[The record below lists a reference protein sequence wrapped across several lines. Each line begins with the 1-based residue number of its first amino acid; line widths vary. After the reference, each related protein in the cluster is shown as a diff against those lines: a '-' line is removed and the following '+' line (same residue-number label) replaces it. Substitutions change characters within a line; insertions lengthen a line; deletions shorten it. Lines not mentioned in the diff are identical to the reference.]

1 MEEKTTVVI
10 DIQLDDQGVADR
22 LAEVNRE
29 MAGLKDTNQQLR
41 KDVKDGNKT
50 WEEVSATLAENE
62 AKLKTLKAEQSALS
76 GQVAQATAKNRE
88 YGSSLKEQ
96 SALLNDLR
104 NRYQSLSEE
113 QRNSKGGKEMLK
125 QIQDLD
131 AKMKSADGSIG
142 LFQRNVGDYANQ
154 IAKISGLFGSAGSA
168 ATSLA
173 GKVGTAAKGF
183 SALVAIPI
191 VAVFAAV
198 VAIIRKLSDTI
209 KGSEAQTMKWKET
222 MAVFEPI
229 LNAIKN
235 GFTALAS
242 ILIDTV
248 QVAIKGVTVAINGL
262 AKAADW
268 VGGIFGADWGLSRKT
283 EELKAQAAAQREL
296 TKAENEYVIN
306 KRAWGIETA
315 KIDRDVADLRAKAAD
330 KENYTN
336 QQRLDFLQQAIDKE
350 TERATK
356 EKELAE
362 ENLRLLRIRAAQTEN
377 DAEMN
382 DKLAQAEIAVVQ
394 ADTQLNRTKREMV
407 AQMSELHNKIRQE
420 GVAAWNAYKKS
431 IEDARKAGMET
442 LELAREMGEA
452 LKSFKPEDERE
463 LDFFEKLEKH
473 YAEIDEKAKEAA
485 KQHELLRRHILDT
498 QGVDIDAKLD
508 DSIMEK
514 LERQSNAWYNFT
526 QTYQRTAETVQE
538 TSQALSSS
546 FGSVASMYEQMANDE
561 SKSEEERAKAAQAAK
576 RWSALQIASNAGT
589 AVAKG
594 VASAMDTP
602 FPANIG
608 AIATTLAAI
617 LAAIAQAK
625 ALAAE
630 GHAQGGVVG
639 GYSGATMGPDNTV
652 INARKG
658 EMVLNANQQ
667 RQLFDIANGGSMGSS
682 LTASLVAALQAM
694 PSPVLEYSEFAR
706 FQGRLVKLNESQKLK

>member
-10 DIQLDDQGVADR
+10 DIQLDDQGVADK
-22 LAEVNRE
+22 LAQVNRE
-29 MAGLKDTNQQLR
+29 MASLKSTNNQLR

-113 QRNSKGGKEMLK
+113 QRNSTGGKEMLK

-154 IAKISGLFGSAGSA
+154 VAKISGLFGSAGGAASSLTGKLGLVTKGMGALA
-168 ATSLA
+168 ATPLI
-173 GKVGTAAKGF
+173 GVLTLIITLVQKAA
-183 SALVAIPI
+183 
-191 VAVFAAV
+191 AAM
-198 VAIIRKLSDTI
+198 
-209 KGSEAQTMKWKET
+209 KGSEEQTMRWRET
-222 MAVFEPI
+222 MAVFEPL
-229 LNAIKN
+229 LNAVKN
-235 GFTALAS
+235 GLSAFAA

-248 QVAIKGVTVAINGL
+248 QVAIKGVTAAVNGL

-268 VGGIFGADWGLSRKT
+268 VGRVFGADWGLSRKT

-330 KENYTN
+330 KENYTS
-336 QQRLDFLQQAIDKE
+336 QQRLAFLQQAIDKE

-362 ENLRLLRIRAAQTEN
+362 ENLRLLRIRAEQTEN

-394 ADTQLNRTKREMV
+394 ADTQLNKTKREMV

-420 GVAAWNAYKKS
+420 GVAAWNEYKEKLKETREEMGQL
-431 IEDARKAGMET
+431 IATLPTLEALEKARQDQAANIAKAVET
-442 LELAREMGEA
+442 LSKAEEQMAIAIREVENVPDLSDKFEPSA
-452 LKSFKPEDERE
+452 LDQF
-463 LDFFEKLEKH
+463 
-473 YAEIDEKAKEAA
+473 AA
-485 KQHELLRRHILDT
+485 
-498 QGVDIDAKLD
+498 A
-508 DSIMEK
+508 
-514 LERQSNAWYNFT
+514 
-526 QTYQRTAETVQE
+526 YQRTSETIQE

-576 RWSALQIASNAGT
+576 RWSALQIAANAGT

-625 ALAAE
+625 ALADE

-639 GYSGATMGPDNTV
+639 GYAGATMGPDNTV

-694 PSPVLEYSEFAR
+694 PAPVLEYSEFAR
-706 FQGRLVKLNESQKLK
+706 FQGRLVNLNESQKLK

>member
-10 DIQLDDQGVADR
+10 DIQLDDQGVADK
-22 LAEVNRE
+22 LAQVNRE
-29 MAGLKDTNQQLR
+29 MASLKSTNNQLR

-113 QRNSKGGKEMLK
+113 QRNSTGGKEMLK

-154 IAKISGLFGSAGSA
+154 VAKISGLFGSAGGAASSLTGKLGLVTKGMGALA
-168 ATSLA
+168 ATPLI
-173 GKVGTAAKGF
+173 GVLTLIITLVQKAA
-183 SALVAIPI
+183 
-191 VAVFAAV
+191 AAM
-198 VAIIRKLSDTI
+198 
-209 KGSEAQTMKWKET
+209 KGSEEQTMRWRET
-222 MAVFEPI
+222 MAVFEPL
-229 LNAIKN
+229 LNAVKN
-235 GFTALAS
+235 GLSAFAA

-248 QVAIKGVTVAINGL
+248 QVAIKGVTAAVNGL

-268 VGGIFGADWGLSRKT
+268 VGRVFGADWGLSRKT

-330 KENYTN
+330 KENYTS
-336 QQRLDFLQQAIDKE
+336 QQRLAFLQQAIDKE

-362 ENLRLLRIRAAQTEN
+362 ENLRLLRIRAEQTEN

-394 ADTQLNRTKREMV
+394 ADTQLNKTKREMV

-420 GVAAWNAYKKS
+420 GVAAWNEYKEKLKETREEMGQL
-431 IEDARKAGMET
+431 IATLPTLEALEKARQDQAANIAKAVET
-442 LELAREMGEA
+442 LSKAEEQMAIAIREVENVPDLSDKFEPSA
-452 LKSFKPEDERE
+452 LDQF
-463 LDFFEKLEKH
+463 
-473 YAEIDEKAKEAA
+473 AA
-485 KQHELLRRHILDT
+485 
-498 QGVDIDAKLD
+498 A
-508 DSIMEK
+508 
-514 LERQSNAWYNFT
+514 
-526 QTYQRTAETVQE
+526 YQRTSETIQE

-576 RWSALQIASNAGT
+576 RWSALQIAANAGT

-639 GYSGATMGPDNTV
+639 GYAGATMGPDNTV

-694 PSPVLEYSEFAR
+694 PAPVLEYSEFAR
-706 FQGRLVKLNESQKLK
+706 FQGRLVNLNESQKLK

>member
-10 DIQLDDQGVADR
+10 DIQLDDQGVANR
-22 LAEVNRE
+22 LAQVNRE
-29 MAGLKDTNQQLR
+29 MADLKSTNQQLR

-50 WEEVSATLAENE
+50 WEEVSATLAANE

-76 GQVAQATAKNRE
+76 GQVAQSTAKNRE

-173 GKVGTAAKGF
+173 GKAGMAAQGF
-183 SALVAIPI
+183 SALIAMPI
-191 VAVFAAV
+191 VAVFEAV
-198 VAIIRKLSDTI
+198 VVIIKKLSDTI

-229 LNAIKN
+229 INAIKN
-235 GFTALAS
+235 GFTALAA
-242 ILIDTV
+242 ILSDTV

-268 VGGIFGADWGLSRKT
+268 VGSVFGADWGLSRKT

-296 TKAENEYVIN
+296 TKAENEYIIN
-306 KRAWGIETA
+306 KRTWGIETA
-315 KIDRDVADLRAKAAD
+315 KIDRDVAELRAKAAD
-330 KENYTN
+330 KENYTS

-362 ENLRLLRIRAAQTEN
+362 ENLRLLRIRAAQTDN

-407 AQMSELHNKIRQE
+407 AKMSELHNTIRQE
-420 GVAAWNAYKKS
+420 GVAAWNAYKEKLKETREEMGKL
-431 IEDARKAGMET
+431 IATLPTLEALEKARQDQAANIAKAIET
-442 LELAREMGEA
+442 LSKAEEQMTIAIREVENVPDLSDKFEPSA
-452 LKSFKPEDERE
+452 LEQF
-463 LDFFEKLEKH
+463 
-473 YAEIDEKAKEAA
+473 AA
-485 KQHELLRRHILDT
+485 
-498 QGVDIDAKLD
+498 A
-508 DSIMEK
+508 
-514 LERQSNAWYNFT
+514 
-526 QTYQRTAETVQE
+526 YQRTSETIQE

-576 RWSALQIASNAGT
+576 RWSALQIAANSGT

-608 AIATTLAAI
+608 AISTTLAAI

-630 GHAQGGVVG
+630 GHAHGGVVG

-694 PSPVLEYSEFAR
+694 PAPVLEYSEFAR
-706 FQGRLVKLNESQKLK
+706 FQGRLVNLNESQKLK

>member
-10 DIQLDDQGVADR
+10 DIQLDEQGVAEK
-22 LAEVNRE
+22 LAQVNRE
-29 MAGLKDTNQQLR
+29 MATLKSTNNQLR
-41 KDVKDGNKT
+41 KDVRDGNKT
-50 WEEVSATLAENE
+50 WEEVSTTLAENE

-76 GQVAQATAKNRE
+76 GQVAQSTAKNRE
-88 YGSSLKEQ
+88 FGSSLKEQ

-104 NRYQSLSEE
+104 NRYQSLSEA
-113 QRNSKGGKEMLK
+113 QRNSAGGKEMLK

-154 IAKISGLFGSAGSA
+154 VAKISGLFGSAGGAASSLTGKLGLVTKGMGALA
-168 ATSLA
+168 ATPLI
-173 GKVGTAAKGF
+173 GVLTLLITIIQKAA
-183 SALVAIPI
+183 
-191 VAVFAAV
+191 AAM
-198 VAIIRKLSDTI
+198 
-209 KGSEAQTMKWKET
+209 KGSEEQTMRWRET
-222 MAVFEPI
+222 MAVFEPL
-229 LNAIKN
+229 LNAVKN
-235 GFTALAS
+235 GLSAFAA

-248 QVAIKGVTVAINGL
+248 QVAIKGVTAAVNGL

-268 VGGIFGADWGLSRKT
+268 VGRVFGADWGLSRKT

-330 KENYTN
+330 KENYTS

-362 ENLRLLRIRAAQTEN
+362 ENLRLLRIRAEQTEN

-420 GVAAWNAYKKS
+420 GVAAWNAYKEKLKEAREEMGQLIATLPTLEA
-431 IEDARKAGMET
+431 IEKARQDQAANIAKAVET
-442 LELAREMGEA
+442 LSKAEEQITIAIREVEQMPDISDKFEPSA
-452 LKSFKPEDERE
+452 LENF
-463 LDFFEKLEKH
+463 
-473 YAEIDEKAKEAA
+473 AA
-485 KQHELLRRHILDT
+485 
-498 QGVDIDAKLD
+498 A
-508 DSIMEK
+508 
-514 LERQSNAWYNFT
+514 
-526 QTYQRTAETVQE
+526 YQRTSETIQE

-576 RWSALQIASNAGT
+576 RWSALQIAANAGT

-630 GHAQGGVVG
+630 GHAHGGVVG
-639 GYSGATMGPDNTV
+639 GYAGATMGPDNTI

-694 PSPVLEYSEFAR
+694 PAPVLEYSEFAR
-706 FQGRLVKLNESQKLK
+706 FQGRLVNLNESQKLK

>member
-22 LAEVNRE
+22 LAQVNRE
-29 MAGLKDTNQQLR
+29 MSGLKATNQQLR
-41 KDVKDGNKT
+41 KDVRDGNKT

-88 YGSSLKEQ
+88 YGTSLKEQ

-113 QRNSKGGKEMLK
+113 QRNSKGGKKMLK

-154 IAKISGLFGSAGSA
+154 VAKISGLFGSAGGAASSLMGKLGLVTKGLGAMA
-168 ATSLA
+168 ATPVIA
-173 GKVGTAAKGF
+173 VIT
-183 SALVAIPI
+183 ALVAII
-191 VAVFAAV
+191 QKAA
-198 VAIIRKLSDTI
+198 AAM
-209 KGSEAQTMKWKET
+209 KGSEEQTMRWKET
-222 MAVFEPI
+222 MAVFEPL
-229 LNAIKN
+229 LNAVKN
-235 GFTALAS
+235 GLSAFSA

-268 VGGIFGADWGLSRKT
+268 VGGIFGKDWGLSRKT
-283 EELKAQAAAQREL
+283 EELKAQADAQREL
-296 TKAENEYVIN
+296 TKAENEYIMQ
-306 KRAWGIETA
+306 KRAWGIESA

-330 KENYTN
+330 KENYTS
-336 QQRLDFLQQAIDKE
+336 QQRLAFLQQALDKE

-356 EKELAE
+356 EKEMAE
-362 ENLRLLRIRAAQTEN
+362 ENLRLLRIRAEQTDN

-382 DKLAQAEIAVVQ
+382 DKLAAAEIAVIQ
-394 ADTQLNRTKREMV
+394 ADTRLAESQRTMTREMNRLH
-407 AQMSELHNKIRQE
+407 SEIKQDGI
-420 GVAAWNAYKKS
+420 AAWNAYKEKLK
-431 IEDARKAGMET
+431 EAREEMGQLIATLPALET
-442 LELAREMGEA
+442 LEKARQDQAANIAKAIEPLAKAEEEISIAIREVEQMPDISDKFEPSA
-452 LKSFKPEDERE
+452 LDQF
-463 LDFFEKLEKH
+463 
-473 YAEIDEKAKEAA
+473 AA
-485 KQHELLRRHILDT
+485 
-498 QGVDIDAKLD
+498 A
-508 DSIMEK
+508 
-514 LERQSNAWYNFT
+514 
-526 QTYQRTAETVQE
+526 YQRNAETIQE

-546 FGSVASMYEQMANDE
+546 FGSVASMYEAMANDE

-576 RWSALQIASNAGT
+576 RWSALQIAANAGT

-639 GYSGATMGPDNTV
+639 GYTGATMGPDNTV

-667 RQLFDIANGGSMGSS
+667 RQLFEIANGGSMGSN

-694 PSPVLEYSEFAR
+694 PAPVLEYSEFAR
-706 FQGRLVKLNESQKLK
+706 FQGRLVNLNESQKLK

>member
-29 MAGLKDTNQQLR
+29 MAGLKATNQQLR

-50 WEEVSATLAENE
+50 WEEVSAILAENE

-113 QRNSKGGKEMLK
+113 QRNSTGGKEMLK

-168 ATSLA
+168 ATSLS

-183 SALVAIPI
+183 SALIAIPI
-191 VAVFAAV
+191 VAVFAAF
-198 VAIIRKLSDTI
+198 VAIIKKLSDTI

-229 LNAIKN
+229 LNSIKN
-235 GFTALAS
+235 GFTALAA

-306 KRAWGIETA
+306 KRAWGVEAA
-315 KIDRDVADLRAKAAD
+315 KIDRDVAELRAKAAD

-336 QQRLDFLQQAIDKE
+336 QQRLEFLQQAIDKE

-362 ENLRLLRIRAAQTEN
+362 ENLRLLRIRAAQTDN

-420 GVAAWNAYKKS
+420 GVAAWNAYQEKLKETREEMGKL
-431 IEDARKAGMET
+431 IAQLPTLEALEKARQDRAANIAKAIET
-442 LELAREMGEA
+442 LSKAEEQMTIAIREVENVPDLSDKFEPSA
-452 LKSFKPEDERE
+452 LDQF
-463 LDFFEKLEKH
+463 
-473 YAEIDEKAKEAA
+473 AA
-485 KQHELLRRHILDT
+485 
-498 QGVDIDAKLD
+498 A
-508 DSIMEK
+508 
-514 LERQSNAWYNFT
+514 
-526 QTYQRTAETVQE
+526 YQRTAETIQE

-576 RWSALQIASNAGT
+576 RWSALQIAANAGT

-639 GYSGATMGPDNTV
+639 GYTGATMGPDNTV

-682 LTASLVAALQAM
+682 LTASLVAAFQAM
-694 PSPVLEYSEFAR
+694 PAPILEYSEFAR
-706 FQGRLVKLNESQKLK
+706 FQGRLVNLNESQKLK

>member
-22 LAEVNRE
+22 LAQVNRE
-29 MAGLKDTNQQLR
+29 MAGLKATNQQLR

-113 QRNSKGGKEMLK
+113 QRNSTGGKEMLK

-154 IAKISGLFGSAGSA
+154 IAKISGLFGSAGGAASSLTGKLGMVTKGLGAMA
-168 ATSLA
+168 ATPVIA
-173 GKVGTAAKGF
+173 VIT
-183 SALVAIPI
+183 ALVAII
-191 VAVFAAV
+191 QKAA
-198 VAIIRKLSDTI
+198 AAM
-209 KGSEAQTMKWKET
+209 KGSEEQTMRWKET
-222 MAVFEPI
+222 MAVFEPL
-229 LNAIKN
+229 LNAVKN
-235 GFTALAS
+235 GLSAFAA

-248 QVAIKGVTVAINGL
+248 QVAIKGVTVAVNGL

-268 VGGIFGADWGLSRKT
+268 VGRVFGADWGLTEKT
-283 EELKAQAAAQREL
+283 EQLKAQAAAQREL
-296 TKAENEYVIN
+296 TNAETEYVIN
-306 KRAWGIETA
+306 KRAWGVEAA
-315 KIDRDVADLRAKAAD
+315 KIDRDVADLRAKAVD
-330 KENYTN
+330 KENYTS
-336 QQRLDFLQQAIDKE
+336 QQRLAFLQQALDKE
-350 TERATK
+350 KEKATK
-356 EKELAE
+356 EKEMAE
-362 ENLRLLRIRAAQTEN
+362 ENLRLLRIRAEQTEN

-382 DKLAQAEIAVVQ
+382 EKLAAAEIAVVQ
-394 ADTQLNRTKREMV
+394 ADTRLAESQRAMTREMNRLH
-407 AQMSELHNKIRQE
+407 SEIKQE
-420 GVAAWNAYKKS
+420 GVAAWNAYKEKLK
-431 IEDARKAGMET
+431 EAREEMGQLIATLPTLEALEKTRQAQAANIAKAIET
-442 LELAREMGEA
+442 LSKAEEQMTIAIREVEQMPDISDKFEPSA
-452 LKSFKPEDERE
+452 LDQF
-463 LDFFEKLEKH
+463 
-473 YAEIDEKAKEAA
+473 AA
-485 KQHELLRRHILDT
+485 
-498 QGVDIDAKLD
+498 A
-508 DSIMEK
+508 
-514 LERQSNAWYNFT
+514 
-526 QTYQRTAETVQE
+526 YQRNSETIQE

-546 FGSVASMYEQMANDE
+546 FGSVASMYEAMANDE
-561 SKSEEERAKAAQAAK
+561 SKNEEERAKAAQAAK
-576 RWSALQIASNAGT
+576 RWSALQIAANAGT

-608 AIATTLAAI
+608 AVATTLAAI

-639 GYSGATMGPDNTV
+639 GYSGATMGSDNTV
-652 INARKG
+652 INARRG

-667 RQLFDIANGGSMGSS
+667 RQLFEIANGGSMGSS

-694 PSPVLEYSEFAR
+694 PAPVLEYSEFAR
-706 FQGRLVKLNESQKLK
+706 FQGRLVNLNESQKLK

>member
-22 LAEVNRE
+22 LAQVNRE
-29 MAGLKDTNQQLR
+29 MADLKSTNQQLR

-76 GQVAQATAKNRE
+76 GQVAQSTAKNRE

-104 NRYQSLSEE
+104 NRYQSLSET
-113 QRNSKGGKEMLK
+113 QRNSTGGKEMLK

-183 SALVAIPI
+183 SALIAIPI
-191 VAVFAAV
+191 VAVFAAF
-198 VAIIRKLSDTI
+198 VAIIKKLSDTI

-229 LNAIKN
+229 LNSIKN
-235 GFTALAS
+235 GFTALAA

-268 VGGIFGADWGLSRKT
+268 VGRVFGADWGLSRKT

-315 KIDRDVADLRAKAAD
+315 KIDRDVAELRAKAAD
-330 KENYTN
+330 KENYTS

-362 ENLRLLRIRAAQTEN
+362 ENLRLLRIRAEQTDN

-420 GVAAWNAYKKS
+420 GVAAWNAYKEKLKETREEMGKL
-431 IEDARKAGMET
+431 IATLPTLEALEKARQDQAANIAKAIET
-442 LELAREMGEA
+442 LSKAEEQMTIAIREVENVPDLSDKFEPSA
-452 LKSFKPEDERE
+452 LDQF
-463 LDFFEKLEKH
+463 
-473 YAEIDEKAKEAA
+473 AA
-485 KQHELLRRHILDT
+485 
-498 QGVDIDAKLD
+498 A
-508 DSIMEK
+508 
-514 LERQSNAWYNFT
+514 
-526 QTYQRTAETVQE
+526 YQRTSETIQE

-561 SKSEEERAKAAQAAK
+561 SKSEEERAQAAQAAK
-576 RWSALQIASNAGT
+576 RWSALQIAANAGT

-694 PSPVLEYSEFAR
+694 PAPVLEYSEFSR

>member
-10 DIQLDDQGVADR
+10 DIQLDEQGVAEK
-22 LAEVNRE
+22 LAQVNRE
-29 MAGLKDTNQQLR
+29 MATLKSTNQQLR
-41 KDVKDGNKT
+41 KDVRDGNKT
-50 WEEVSATLAENE
+50 WEEVSTTLAENE

-76 GQVAQATAKNRE
+76 GQVAQSTAKNRE
-88 YGSSLKEQ
+88 FGSSLKEQ

-104 NRYQSLSEE
+104 NRYQSLSEA
-113 QRNSKGGKEMLK
+113 QRNSAGGKEMLR

-154 IAKISGLFGSAGSA
+154 VAKISGLFGSAGGAASSLTGKLGLVTKGMGALA
-168 ATSLA
+168 ATPLI
-173 GKVGTAAKGF
+173 GVLTLLITIIQKAA
-183 SALVAIPI
+183 
-191 VAVFAAV
+191 AAM
-198 VAIIRKLSDTI
+198 
-209 KGSEAQTMKWKET
+209 KGSEEQTMRWRET
-222 MAVFEPI
+222 MAVFEPL
-229 LNAIKN
+229 LNAVKN
-235 GFTALAS
+235 GLSAFAA

-248 QVAIKGVTVAINGL
+248 QVAIKGVTAAVNGL

-268 VGGIFGADWGLSRKT
+268 VGRVFGADWGLSRKT

-330 KENYTN
+330 KENYTS

-350 TERATK
+350 TEKATK

-362 ENLRLLRIRAAQTEN
+362 ENLRLLRIRAEQTEN

-420 GVAAWNAYKKS
+420 GVAAWNAYKEKLK
-431 IEDARKAGMET
+431 EAREEMGRLIATLPTLEALEKARQDQAANIAKAIET
-442 LELAREMGEA
+442 LSKAEEQMTVAIREVEQMPDISDKFEPSA
-452 LKSFKPEDERE
+452 LDQF
-463 LDFFEKLEKH
+463 
-473 YAEIDEKAKEAA
+473 AA
-485 KQHELLRRHILDT
+485 
-498 QGVDIDAKLD
+498 A
-508 DSIMEK
+508 
-514 LERQSNAWYNFT
+514 
-526 QTYQRTAETVQE
+526 YQRNAETIQE

-546 FGSVASMYEQMANDE
+546 FGSVASMYEAMANDE

-576 RWSALQIASNAGT
+576 RWSALQIAANAGT

-639 GYSGATMGPDNTV
+639 GYKGATMGPDNTV

-694 PSPVLEYSEFAR
+694 PAPVLEYSEFAR
-706 FQGRLVKLNESQKLK
+706 FQGRLVNLNESQKLK

>member
-22 LAEVNRE
+22 LAQVNRE
-29 MAGLKDTNQQLR
+29 MSGLKATNQQLR
-41 KDVKDGNKT
+41 KDVRDGNKT

-88 YGSSLKEQ
+88 YGTSLKEQ

-104 NRYQSLSEE
+104 NRYQSLSEA
-113 QRNSKGGKEMLK
+113 QRNSAGGKEMLK

-154 IAKISGLFGSAGSA
+154 IAKISGLFGSAGGAASSLTGKLGMVTKGLGAMA
-168 ATSLA
+168 ATPVIA
-173 GKVGTAAKGF
+173 VIT
-183 SALVAIPI
+183 ALVAII
-191 VAVFAAV
+191 QKAA
-198 VAIIRKLSDTI
+198 AAM
-209 KGSEAQTMKWKET
+209 KGSEEQTMRWRET
-222 MAVFEPI
+222 MAVFEPL
-229 LNAIKN
+229 LNAVKN
-235 GFTALAS
+235 GLSAFSA

-248 QVAIKGVTVAINGL
+248 QVAIKGVTAAVNGL

-268 VGGIFGADWGLSRKT
+268 VGRVFGADWGLSRKT

-296 TKAENEYVIN
+296 TKAENEYIMQ
-306 KRAWGIETA
+306 KRAWGIESA
-315 KIDRDVADLRAKAAD
+315 KIDRDVADLRAKAVD

-336 QQRLDFLQQAIDKE
+336 QQRLAFLQQALDKE

-356 EKELAE
+356 EKEMAE

-382 DKLAQAEIAVVQ
+382 DKLAAAEIAVIQ
-394 ADTQLNRTKREMV
+394 ADTRLAESQRAMTREMNRLH
-407 AQMSELHNKIRQE
+407 SEIRSE
-420 GVAAWNAYKKS
+420 GVAARNAYKKS
-431 IEDARKAGMET
+431 IEESRKAGMET

-452 LKSFKPEDERE
+452 LKLLKPEDERE
-463 LDFFEKLEKH
+463 LDFFEQLEKH

-508 DSIMEK
+508 DSIMDK
-514 LERQSNAWYNFT
+514 LGRQSNAWYNFT
-526 QTYQRTAETVQE
+526 QTYKENAETIQE

-546 FGSVASMYEQMANDE
+546 FGSVASMYEAMANDE

-576 RWSALQIASNAGT
+576 RWSALQIAANAGT

-639 GYSGATMGPDNTV
+639 GYTGATMGPDNTV

-694 PSPVLEYSEFAR
+694 PAPVLEYSEFAR
-706 FQGRLVKLNESQKLK
+706 FQGRLVNLNESQKLK

>member
-10 DIQLDDQGVADR
+10 DIQLDEQGVAEK
-22 LAEVNRE
+22 LAQVNRE
-29 MAGLKDTNQQLR
+29 MATLKSTNQQLR
-41 KDVKDGNKT
+41 KDVRDGNKT
-50 WEEVSATLAENE
+50 WEEVSTTLAENE

-76 GQVAQATAKNRE
+76 GQVAQSTAKNRE
-88 YGSSLKEQ
+88 FGSSLKEQ

-104 NRYQSLSEE
+104 NRYQSLSEA
-113 QRNSKGGKEMLK
+113 QRNSAGGKEMLR

-154 IAKISGLFGSAGSA
+154 VAKISGLFGSAGGAASSLTGKLGLVTKGMGALA
-168 ATSLA
+168 ATPLI
-173 GKVGTAAKGF
+173 GVLTLLITIIQKAA
-183 SALVAIPI
+183 
-191 VAVFAAV
+191 AAM
-198 VAIIRKLSDTI
+198 
-209 KGSEAQTMKWKET
+209 KGSEEQTMRWRET
-222 MAVFEPI
+222 MAVFEPL
-229 LNAIKN
+229 LNAVKN
-235 GFTALAS
+235 GLSAFAA

-248 QVAIKGVTVAINGL
+248 QVAINGVTAAVNGL

-268 VGGIFGADWGLSRKT
+268 VGRVFGADWGLSRKT

-330 KENYTN
+330 KENYTS

-350 TERATK
+350 TEKATK

-362 ENLRLLRIRAAQTEN
+362 ENLRLLRIRAEQTEN

-420 GVAAWNAYKKS
+420 GVAAWNAYKEKLK
-431 IEDARKAGMET
+431 EAREEMGRLIATLPTLEALEKARQDQAANIAKAIET
-442 LELAREMGEA
+442 LSKAEEQMTVAIREVEQMPDISD
-452 LKSFKPEDERE
+452 K
-463 LDFFEKLEKH
+463 FEPSALEKF
-473 YAEIDEKAKEAA
+473 AA
-485 KQHELLRRHILDT
+485 
-498 QGVDIDAKLD
+498 A
-508 DSIMEK
+508 
-514 LERQSNAWYNFT
+514 
-526 QTYQRTAETVQE
+526 YQRTSETIQE

-576 RWSALQIASNAGT
+576 RWSALQIAANAGT

-630 GHAQGGVVG
+630 GHAHGGVVG
-639 GYSGATMGPDNTV
+639 GYAGATMGPDNTI

-658 EMVLNANQQ
+658 EMVLNADQQ

-694 PSPVLEYSEFAR
+694 PAPVLEYSEFAS
-706 FQGRLVKLNESQKLK
+706 FQGRLVNLNESQKLK

>member
-1 MEEKTTVVI
+1 M
-10 DIQLDDQGVADR
+10 GA
-22 LAEVNRE
+22 LA
-29 MAGLKDTNQQLR
+29 
-41 KDVKDGNKT
+41 
-50 WEEVSATLAENE
+50 ATPLIGI
-62 AKLKTLKAEQSALS
+62 LTLIITLVQKAAAAMK
-76 GQVAQATAKNRE
+76 G
-88 YGSSLKEQ
+88 
-96 SALLNDLR
+96 
-104 NRYQSLSEE
+104 SEE
-113 QRNSKGGKEMLK
+113 Q
-125 QIQDLD
+125 
-131 AKMKSADGSIG
+131 
-142 LFQRNVGDYANQ
+142 
-154 IAKISGLFGSAGSA
+154 
-168 ATSLA
+168 
-173 GKVGTAAKGF
+173 
-183 SALVAIPI
+183 
-191 VAVFAAV
+191 
-198 VAIIRKLSDTI
+198 
-209 KGSEAQTMKWKET
+209 TMRWRET
-222 MAVFEPI
+222 MAVFEPL
-229 LNAIKN
+229 LNAVKN
-235 GFTALAS
+235 GLSAFAA

-248 QVAIKGVTVAINGL
+248 QVAIKGVTVAVNGL

-268 VGGIFGADWGLSRKT
+268 VGRVFGADWGLSRKT

-330 KENYTN
+330 KENYTS
-336 QQRLDFLQQAIDKE
+336 QQRLAFLQQAIDKE

-362 ENLRLLRIRAAQTEN
+362 ENLRLLRIRAEQTDN

-394 ADTQLNRTKREMV
+394 ADTQLNKTKREMV

-420 GVAAWNAYKKS
+420 GVAAWNAYKEKLKETREEMGQL
-431 IEDARKAGMET
+431 IATLPTLEALEKARQDQAANIAKAVET
-442 LELAREMGEA
+442 LSKAEEQMALAIREVENVPDLSDKFEPSA
-452 LKSFKPEDERE
+452 LDQF
-463 LDFFEKLEKH
+463 
-473 YAEIDEKAKEAA
+473 AA
-485 KQHELLRRHILDT
+485 
-498 QGVDIDAKLD
+498 A
-508 DSIMEK
+508 
-514 LERQSNAWYNFT
+514 
-526 QTYQRTAETVQE
+526 YQRTAETIQE
-538 TSQALSSS
+538 TSQSLSSS

-576 RWSALQIASNAGT
+576 RWSALQIAANAGT

-594 VASAMDTP
+594 VVSAMDTP

-639 GYSGATMGPDNTV
+639 GYAGATMGPDNTV

-694 PSPVLEYSEFAR
+694 PAPVLEYSEFAR
-706 FQGRLVKLNESQKLK
+706 FQGRLVNLNESQKLK

>member
-10 DIQLDDQGVADR
+10 DIQLDDQGVADK
-22 LAEVNRE
+22 LAQVNRE
-29 MAGLKDTNQQLR
+29 MASLKSTNNQLR

-113 QRNSKGGKEMLK
+113 QRNSTGGKEMLK

-154 IAKISGLFGSAGSA
+154 VAKISGLFGSAGGAASSLTGKLGLVTKGMGALA
-168 ATSLA
+168 ATPLI
-173 GKVGTAAKGF
+173 GVLTLIITLVQKAA
-183 SALVAIPI
+183 
-191 VAVFAAV
+191 AAM
-198 VAIIRKLSDTI
+198 
-209 KGSEAQTMKWKET
+209 KGSEEQTMRWRET
-222 MAVFEPI
+222 MAVFEPL
-229 LNAIKN
+229 LNAVKN
-235 GFTALAS
+235 GLSAFAA

-248 QVAIKGVTVAINGL
+248 QVAIKGVTVAVNGL

-268 VGGIFGADWGLSRKT
+268 VGRVFGADWGLSRKT

-330 KENYTN
+330 KENYTS
-336 QQRLDFLQQAIDKE
+336 QQRLAFLQQAIDKE

-362 ENLRLLRIRAAQTEN
+362 ENLRLLRIRAEQTEN

-394 ADTQLNRTKREMV
+394 ADTQLNKTKREMV

-420 GVAAWNAYKKS
+420 GVAAWNEYKEKLKETREEMGQL
-431 IEDARKAGMET
+431 IATLPTLEALEKARQDQAANIAKAVET
-442 LELAREMGEA
+442 LSKAEEQMAIAIREVENVPDLSDKFEPSA
-452 LKSFKPEDERE
+452 LDQF
-463 LDFFEKLEKH
+463 
-473 YAEIDEKAKEAA
+473 AA
-485 KQHELLRRHILDT
+485 
-498 QGVDIDAKLD
+498 A
-508 DSIMEK
+508 
-514 LERQSNAWYNFT
+514 
-526 QTYQRTAETVQE
+526 YQRSSETIQE

-561 SKSEEERAKAAQAAK
+561 SKSEDERAKAAQAAK
-576 RWSALQIASNAGT
+576 RWSALQIAANAGT

-630 GHAQGGVVG
+630 GRAQGGVVG
-639 GYSGATMGPDNTV
+639 GYTGATMGPDNTV

-694 PSPVLEYSEFAR
+694 PAPVLEYSEFAR
-706 FQGRLVKLNESQKLK
+706 FQGRLVNLNESQKLK

>member
-22 LAEVNRE
+22 LAQVNRE
-29 MAGLKDTNQQLR
+29 MAGLKATNQQLR

-50 WEEVSATLAENE
+50 WEEVSTTLAENE
-62 AKLKTLKAEQSALS
+62 ARLKTLKAEQSALS
-76 GQVAQATAKNRE
+76 GQVAQSTAKNRE

-104 NRYQSLSEE
+104 NRYQSLSET
-113 QRNSKGGKEMLK
+113 QRNSPGGKEMLK

-131 AKMKSADGSIG
+131 AKMKNADGTIG

-154 IAKISGLFGSAGSA
+154 IAKISGLFGSTGGAASSLTGKLGMVTKGLGAMA
-168 ATSLA
+168 ATPVIA
-173 GKVGTAAKGF
+173 VIT
-183 SALVAIPI
+183 ALVTI
-191 VAVFAAV
+191 VQKAA
-198 VAIIRKLSDTI
+198 AAM
-209 KGSEAQTMKWKET
+209 KGSEEQTMRWRET
-222 MAVFEPI
+222 MAVFEPL
-229 LNAIKN
+229 LNAVKN
-235 GFTALAS
+235 GLSAFAA

-248 QVAIKGVTVAINGL
+248 QVAIKGVTVAVNGL

-268 VGGIFGADWGLSRKT
+268 VGGIFGKDWGLSRKT
-283 EELKAQAAAQREL
+283 EELKAQAETQREL

-306 KRAWGIETA
+306 KRAWGVETA

-330 KENYTN
+330 KENYTS
-336 QQRLDFLQQAIDKE
+336 QQRLAFLQQAIDKE
-350 TERATK
+350 TERAAK

-394 ADTQLNRTKREMV
+394 ADTQLNSTKREMV

-420 GVAAWNAYKKS
+420 GVAAWNAYKEKLRETREEMGKL
-431 IEDARKAGMET
+431 IATLPT
-442 LELAREMGEA
+442 LEA
-452 LKSFKPEDERE
+452 
-463 LDFFEKLEKH
+463 LEKARQDQAANIAKAIEPLAK
-473 YAEIDEKAKEAA
+473 AEEEIVLAIREVEKVPDLSDKFEPSALDQFAA
-485 KQHELLRRHILDT
+485 AYQN
-498 QGVDIDAKLD
+498 
-508 DSIMEK
+508 
-514 LERQSNAWYNFT
+514 NA
-526 QTYQRTAETVQE
+526 AIIEE
-538 TSQALSSS
+538 TSQSLSSS
-546 FGSVASMYEQMANDE
+546 FGSVASIYQQMANDE

-576 RWSALQIASNAGT
+576 RWSALQIAANAGT
-589 AVAKG
+589 AIAKG
-594 VASAMDTP
+594 VASAVDVG
-602 FPANIG
+602 FPA
-608 AIATTLAAI
+608 AIPAMVTMMAAI

-658 EMVLNANQQ
+658 EMVLNADQQ

-694 PSPVLEYSEFAR
+694 PAPVLEYSEFAR
-706 FQGRLVKLNESQKLK
+706 FQGRVVNLNESQKLK

>member
-10 DIQLDDQGVADR
+10 DIQLDEQGVAEK
-22 LAEVNRE
+22 LAQVNRE
-29 MAGLKDTNQQLR
+29 MATLKSTNQQLR
-41 KDVKDGNKT
+41 KDVRDGNKT
-50 WEEVSATLAENE
+50 WEEVSTTLAENE

-76 GQVAQATAKNRE
+76 GQVAQSTAKNRE
-88 YGSSLKEQ
+88 FGSSLKEQ

-104 NRYQSLSEE
+104 NRYQSLSEA
-113 QRNSKGGKEMLK
+113 QRNSAGGKEMLK

-154 IAKISGLFGSAGSA
+154 VAKISGLFGSAGGAASSLTGKLGMVTKGLGAMA
-168 ATSLA
+168 ATPVIA
-173 GKVGTAAKGF
+173 VIT
-183 SALVAIPI
+183 ALVAII
-191 VAVFAAV
+191 QKATAAM
-198 VAIIRKLSDTI
+198 
-209 KGSEAQTMKWKET
+209 KGSEEQTMRWRET
-222 MAVFEPI
+222 MAVFEPL
-229 LNAIKN
+229 LNAVKN
-235 GFTALAS
+235 GLSAFAA

-248 QVAIKGVTVAINGL
+248 QVAIKGVTAAVNGL

-268 VGGIFGADWGLSRKT
+268 VGGIFGKDWGLSRKT

-330 KENYTN
+330 KENYTS

-362 ENLRLLRIRAAQTEN
+362 ENLRLLRIRAEQTEN

-420 GVAAWNAYKKS
+420 GVAAWNAYKEKLK
-431 IEDARKAGMET
+431 EAREEMGKLIATLPTLEALEKARQDQASNIAKAVET
-442 LELAREMGEA
+442 LSKAEEQMTIAIREVEQMPDISD
-452 LKSFKPEDERE
+452 K
-463 LDFFEKLEKH
+463 FEPSALEKF
-473 YAEIDEKAKEAA
+473 AA
-485 KQHELLRRHILDT
+485 
-498 QGVDIDAKLD
+498 A
-508 DSIMEK
+508 
-514 LERQSNAWYNFT
+514 
-526 QTYQRTAETVQE
+526 YQRTSETIQE

-576 RWSALQIASNAGT
+576 RWSALQIAANAGT

-617 LAAIAQAK
+617 LSAIAQAK
-625 ALAAE
+625 ALASE
-630 GHAQGGVVG
+630 GHAHGGVVG
-639 GYSGATMGPDNTV
+639 GYAGATMGPDNTV

-694 PSPVLEYSEFAR
+694 PAPVLEYSEFAR
-706 FQGRLVKLNESQKLK
+706 FQGRLVNLNESQKLK

>member
-10 DIQLDDQGVADR
+10 DIQLDEQGVAEK
-22 LAEVNRE
+22 LAQVNRE
-29 MAGLKDTNQQLR
+29 MAELKSTNQQLR
-41 KDVKDGNKT
+41 KDVRDGNKT

-88 YGSSLKEQ
+88 FGSSLKEQ

-104 NRYQSLSEE
+104 NRYQSLSEA
-113 QRNSKGGKEMLK
+113 QRNSAGGKEMLK

-154 IAKISGLFGSAGSA
+154 VAKISGLFGSAGGAASSLTGKLGMVTKGLGAMA
-168 ATSLA
+168 ATPVIA
-173 GKVGTAAKGF
+173 VIT
-183 SALVAIPI
+183 ALVAII
-191 VAVFAAV
+191 QKATAAM
-198 VAIIRKLSDTI
+198 
-209 KGSEAQTMKWKET
+209 KGSEEQTMRWRET
-222 MAVFEPI
+222 MAVFEPL
-229 LNAIKN
+229 LNAVKN
-235 GFTALAS
+235 GLSAFAA

-248 QVAIKGVTVAINGL
+248 QVAIKGVTAAVNGL

-268 VGGIFGADWGLSRKT
+268 VGRVFGADWGLSRKT

-330 KENYTN
+330 KENYTS

-350 TERATK
+350 TEKATK

-362 ENLRLLRIRAAQTEN
+362 ENLRLLRIRAEQTEN

-420 GVAAWNAYKKS
+420 GVASWNAYKEKLK
-431 IEDARKAGMET
+431 EAREEMGRLIATLPTLEALEKARQDQAANIAKAIET
-442 LELAREMGEA
+442 LSKAEEQMTVAIREVEQMPDISD
-452 LKSFKPEDERE
+452 K
-463 LDFFEKLEKH
+463 FEPSALEKF
-473 YAEIDEKAKEAA
+473 AA
-485 KQHELLRRHILDT
+485 
-498 QGVDIDAKLD
+498 A
-508 DSIMEK
+508 
-514 LERQSNAWYNFT
+514 
-526 QTYQRTAETVQE
+526 YQRTSETIQE

-546 FGSVASMYEQMANDE
+546 FGSVASMYEAMANDE

-576 RWSALQIASNAGT
+576 RWSALQIAANAGT

-630 GHAQGGVVG
+630 GHAHGGVVG
-639 GYSGATMGPDNTV
+639 GYAGATMGPDNTI

-658 EMVLNANQQ
+658 EMVLNADQQ

-694 PSPVLEYSEFAR
+694 PAPVLEYSEFAR
-706 FQGRLVKLNESQKLK
+706 FQGRLVNLNESQKLK

>member
-10 DIQLDDQGVADR
+10 DIQLDDQGVADK
-22 LAEVNRE
+22 LAQVNRE
-29 MAGLKDTNQQLR
+29 MASLKSTNNQLR

-113 QRNSKGGKEMLK
+113 QRNSTGGKEMLK

-154 IAKISGLFGSAGSA
+154 VAKISGLFGSAGGAASSLTGKLGLVTKGMGALA
-168 ATSLA
+168 ATPLI
-173 GKVGTAAKGF
+173 GVLTLIITLVQKAA
-183 SALVAIPI
+183 
-191 VAVFAAV
+191 AAM
-198 VAIIRKLSDTI
+198 
-209 KGSEAQTMKWKET
+209 KGSEEQTMRWRET
-222 MAVFEPI
+222 MAVFEPL
-229 LNAIKN
+229 LNAVKN
-235 GFTALAS
+235 GLSAFAA

-248 QVAIKGVTVAINGL
+248 QVAIKGVTVAVNGL

-268 VGGIFGADWGLSRKT
+268 VGRVFGADWGLSRKT

-296 TKAENEYVIN
+296 TKSENEYVIN

-330 KENYTN
+330 KENYTS
-336 QQRLDFLQQAIDKE
+336 QQRLAFLQQAIDKE

-362 ENLRLLRIRAAQTEN
+362 ENLRLLRIRAEQTEN

-394 ADTQLNRTKREMV
+394 ADTQLNKTKREMV

-420 GVAAWNAYKKS
+420 GVAAWNEYKEKLKETREEMGQL
-431 IEDARKAGMET
+431 IATLPTLEALEKARQDQAANIAKAVET
-442 LELAREMGEA
+442 LSKAEEQMAIAIREVENVPDLSDKFEPSA
-452 LKSFKPEDERE
+452 LDQF
-463 LDFFEKLEKH
+463 
-473 YAEIDEKAKEAA
+473 AA
-485 KQHELLRRHILDT
+485 
-498 QGVDIDAKLD
+498 A
-508 DSIMEK
+508 
-514 LERQSNAWYNFT
+514 
-526 QTYQRTAETVQE
+526 YQRTSETIQE

-576 RWSALQIASNAGT
+576 RWSALQIAANAGT

-594 VASAMDTP
+594 VVSAMDTTP

-639 GYSGATMGPDNTV
+639 GYTGATMGPDNTV
-652 INARKG
+652 INARNG

-694 PSPVLEYSEFAR
+694 PAPVLEYSEFAR
-706 FQGRLVKLNESQKLK
+706 FQGRLVNLNESQKLK

>member
-10 DIQLDDQGVADR
+10 DIQLDDQGVADK
-22 LAEVNRE
+22 LAQVNRE
-29 MAGLKDTNQQLR
+29 MASLKSTNNQLR

-113 QRNSKGGKEMLK
+113 QRNSIGGKEMLK

-154 IAKISGLFGSAGSA
+154 VAKISGLFGSAGGAASSLTGKLGLVTKGMGALA
-168 ATSLA
+168 ATPLI
-173 GKVGTAAKGF
+173 GVLTLIITLVQKAA
-183 SALVAIPI
+183 
-191 VAVFAAV
+191 AAM
-198 VAIIRKLSDTI
+198 
-209 KGSEAQTMKWKET
+209 KGSEEQTMRWRET
-222 MAVFEPI
+222 MAVFEPL
-229 LNAIKN
+229 LNAVKN
-235 GFTALAS
+235 GLSAFAA

-248 QVAIKGVTVAINGL
+248 QVAIKGVTVAINGM

-268 VGGIFGADWGLSRKT
+268 VGRVFGADWGLSRKT

-296 TKAENEYVIN
+296 TKAENEYIIN

-315 KIDRDVADLRAKAAD
+315 KIDRDVAELRAKAAD

-407 AQMSELHNKIRQE
+407 SQMSELHNKIRQE

-452 LKSFKPEDERE
+452 LKSFKPDERE

-508 DSIMEK
+508 DSIMDK

-526 QTYQRTAETVQE
+526 QTYKENAETIQE

-576 RWSALQIASNAGT
+576 RWSALQIAANAGT

-694 PSPVLEYSEFAR
+694 PAPVLEYSEFAR
-706 FQGRLVKLNESQKLK
+706 FQGRLVNLNESQKLK

>member
-10 DIQLDDQGVADR
+10 DIQLDEQGVAEK
-22 LAEVNRE
+22 LAQVNRE
-29 MAGLKDTNQQLR
+29 MATLKSTNNQLR
-41 KDVKDGNKT
+41 KDVRDGNKT
-50 WEEVSATLAENE
+50 WEEVSTTLAENE

-76 GQVAQATAKNRE
+76 GQVAQSTAKNRE
-88 YGSSLKEQ
+88 FGSSLKEQ

-104 NRYQSLSEE
+104 NRYQSLSEA
-113 QRNSKGGKEMLK
+113 QRNSAGGKEMLK

-154 IAKISGLFGSAGSA
+154 VAKISGLFGSAGGAASSLTGKLGLVTKGMGALA
-168 ATSLA
+168 ATPLI
-173 GKVGTAAKGF
+173 GVLTLLVTIIQKAA
-183 SALVAIPI
+183 
-191 VAVFAAV
+191 AAM
-198 VAIIRKLSDTI
+198 
-209 KGSEAQTMKWKET
+209 KGSEEQTMRWRET
-222 MAVFEPI
+222 MAVFEPL
-229 LNAIKN
+229 LNAVKN
-235 GFTALAS
+235 GLSAFAA

-248 QVAIKGVTVAINGL
+248 QVAIKGVTAAVNGL

-268 VGGIFGADWGLSRKT
+268 VGRVFGADWGLSRKT

-330 KENYTN
+330 KENYTS

-362 ENLRLLRIRAAQTEN
+362 ENLRLLRIRAEQTEN

-420 GVAAWNAYKKS
+420 GVAAWNAYKEKLKEAREEMGKLIATLPTLEA
-431 IEDARKAGMET
+431 IEKARQDQAANIAKAVET
-442 LELAREMGEA
+442 LSKAEEQITIAIREVEQMPDISD
-452 LKSFKPEDERE
+452 K
-463 LDFFEKLEKH
+463 FEPSALEKF
-473 YAEIDEKAKEAA
+473 AA
-485 KQHELLRRHILDT
+485 
-498 QGVDIDAKLD
+498 A
-508 DSIMEK
+508 
-514 LERQSNAWYNFT
+514 
-526 QTYQRTAETVQE
+526 YQRTSETIQE

-576 RWSALQIASNAGT
+576 RWSALQIAANAGT

-630 GHAQGGVVG
+630 GHAHGGVVG
-639 GYSGATMGPDNTV
+639 GYAGATMGPDNTI

-658 EMVLNANQQ
+658 EMVLNADQQ

-694 PSPVLEYSEFAR
+694 PAPVLEYSEFAS
-706 FQGRLVKLNESQKLK
+706 FQGRLVNLNESQKLK

>member
-22 LAEVNRE
+22 LAQVNRE
-29 MAGLKDTNQQLR
+29 MAGLKATNQQLR

-113 QRNSKGGKEMLK
+113 QRNSTGGKEMLK

-154 IAKISGLFGSAGSA
+154 IAKISGLFGSAGGAASSLTGKLGMVTKGLGAMA
-168 ATSLA
+168 ATPVIA
-173 GKVGTAAKGF
+173 VIT
-183 SALVAIPI
+183 ALVAII
-191 VAVFAAV
+191 QKAA
-198 VAIIRKLSDTI
+198 AAM
-209 KGSEAQTMKWKET
+209 KGSEEQTMRWKET
-222 MAVFEPI
+222 MAVFEPL
-229 LNAIKN
+229 LNAVKN
-235 GFTALAS
+235 GLSAFAA

-248 QVAIKGVTVAINGL
+248 QVAIKGVTVAVNGL

-268 VGGIFGADWGLSRKT
+268 VGRVFGADWGLTEKT
-283 EELKAQAAAQREL
+283 EQLKAQAAAQREL
-296 TKAENEYVIN
+296 TNAENEYVIN
-306 KRAWGIETA
+306 KRAWGVEAA
-315 KIDRDVADLRAKAAD
+315 KIDRDVADLRAKAVD
-330 KENYTN
+330 KENYTS
-336 QQRLDFLQQAIDKE
+336 QQRLAFLQQALDKE
-350 TERATK
+350 KEKATK
-356 EKELAE
+356 EKEMAE
-362 ENLRLLRIRAAQTEN
+362 ENLRLLRIRAEQTEN

-382 DKLAQAEIAVVQ
+382 EKLAAAEIAVVQ
-394 ADTQLNRTKREMV
+394 ADTRLAESQRAMTREMNRLH
-407 AQMSELHNKIRQE
+407 SEIKQE
-420 GVAAWNAYKKS
+420 GVAAWNAYKEKLK
-431 IEDARKAGMET
+431 EAREEMGQLIATLPTLEALEKTRQAQAANIAKAIET
-442 LELAREMGEA
+442 LSKAEEQMTIAIREVEQMPDISDKFEPSA
-452 LKSFKPEDERE
+452 LDQF
-463 LDFFEKLEKH
+463 
-473 YAEIDEKAKEAA
+473 AA
-485 KQHELLRRHILDT
+485 
-498 QGVDIDAKLD
+498 A
-508 DSIMEK
+508 
-514 LERQSNAWYNFT
+514 
-526 QTYQRTAETVQE
+526 YQRNSETIQE

-546 FGSVASMYEQMANDE
+546 FGSVASMYEAMANDE
-561 SKSEEERAKAAQAAK
+561 SKNEEERAKAAQAAK
-576 RWSALQIASNAGT
+576 RWSALQIAANAGT

-608 AIATTLAAI
+608 AVATTLAAI

-639 GYSGATMGPDNTV
+639 GYSGATMGSDNTV
-652 INARKG
+652 INARRG

-667 RQLFDIANGGSMGSS
+667 RQLFEIANGGSMGSS

-694 PSPVLEYSEFAR
+694 PAPVLEYSEFAR
-706 FQGRLVKLNESQKLK
+706 FQGRLVNLNESQKLK

>member
-10 DIQLDDQGVADR
+10 DIQLDEQGVAEK
-22 LAEVNRE
+22 LAQVNRE
-29 MAGLKDTNQQLR
+29 MATLKSTNNQLR
-41 KDVKDGNKT
+41 KDVRDGNKT
-50 WEEVSATLAENE
+50 WEEVSTTLAENE

-76 GQVAQATAKNRE
+76 GQVAQSTAKNRE
-88 YGSSLKEQ
+88 FGSSLKEQ

-104 NRYQSLSEE
+104 NRYQSLSEA
-113 QRNSKGGKEMLK
+113 QRNSAGGKEMLK

-154 IAKISGLFGSAGSA
+154 VAKISGLFGSAGGAASSLTGKLGLVTKGMGALA
-168 ATSLA
+168 ATPLI
-173 GKVGTAAKGF
+173 GVLTLLVTIIQKAA
-183 SALVAIPI
+183 
-191 VAVFAAV
+191 AAM
-198 VAIIRKLSDTI
+198 
-209 KGSEAQTMKWKET
+209 KGSEEQTMRWRET
-222 MAVFEPI
+222 MAVFEPL
-229 LNAIKN
+229 LNAVKN
-235 GFTALAS
+235 GLSAFAA

-248 QVAIKGVTVAINGL
+248 QVAIKGVTAAVNGL

-268 VGGIFGADWGLSRKT
+268 VGRVFGADWGLSRKT

-330 KENYTN
+330 KENYTS

-362 ENLRLLRIRAAQTEN
+362 ENLRLLRIRAEQTEN

-420 GVAAWNAYKKS
+420 GVAAWNAYKEKLKEAREEMGQLIATLPTLEALEKARQDQAANIAKS
-431 IEDARKAGMET
+431 IETLSKAEEQITIAIREVEQMPDISDKFEPSA
-442 LELAREMGEA
+442 LEN
-452 LKSFKPEDERE
+452 F
-463 LDFFEKLEKH
+463 
-473 YAEIDEKAKEAA
+473 AA
-485 KQHELLRRHILDT
+485 
-498 QGVDIDAKLD
+498 A
-508 DSIMEK
+508 
-514 LERQSNAWYNFT
+514 
-526 QTYQRTAETVQE
+526 YQRTSETIQE

-576 RWSALQIASNAGT
+576 RWSALQIAANAGT

-602 FPANIG
+602 FPANLG

-630 GHAQGGVVG
+630 GHAHGGVVG
-639 GYSGATMGPDNTV
+639 GYAGATMGPDNTI

-694 PSPVLEYSEFAR
+694 PAPVLEYSEFAR
-706 FQGRLVKLNESQKLK
+706 FQGRLVNLNESQKLK

>member
-22 LAEVNRE
+22 LAQVNRE
-29 MAGLKDTNQQLR
+29 MAGLKATNQQLR

-50 WEEVSATLAENE
+50 WEDVSATLAENE
-62 AKLKTLKAEQSALS
+62 AKMKTLKAEQSTLS

-183 SALVAIPI
+183 SALIAIPI

-198 VAIIRKLSDTI
+198 VAIIKKLSDTI

-229 LNAIKN
+229 INAIKN
-235 GFTALAS
+235 GFTALAA

-268 VGGIFGADWGLSRKT
+268 VGRVFGADWGLSRKT
-283 EELKAQAAAQREL
+283 EELKAQADAQREL
-296 TKAENEYVIN
+296 TKAENEYIMQ
-306 KRAWGIETA
+306 KRAWGVESA
-315 KIDRDVADLRAKAAD
+315 KIDRDVADLRAKAVD

-336 QQRLDFLQQAIDKE
+336 QQRLAFLQQALDKE

-362 ENLRLLRIRAAQTEN
+362 ENLRLLRIRAEQTDN

-382 DKLAQAEIAVVQ
+382 DKLAAAEIAVIQ
-394 ADTQLNRTKREMV
+394 ADTRLSESQRAMTREMNRLH
-407 AQMSELHNKIRQE
+407 SEIRSE
-420 GVAAWNAYKKS
+420 GVAAWNAYKEKLK
-431 IEDARKAGMET
+431 EAGEEMGQLIATLPT
-442 LELAREMGEA
+442 LEA
-452 LKSFKPEDERE
+452 
-463 LDFFEKLEKH
+463 LEK
-473 YAEIDEKAKEAA
+473 A
-485 KQHELLRRHILDT
+485 
-498 QGVDIDAKLD
+498 
-508 DSIMEK
+508 
-514 LERQSNAWYNFT
+514 RQSQAANIAKAIEPLAKAEEEISIAIREVEQVPDISDKFEPSALD
-526 QTYQRTAETVQE
+526 QFAAAYQRNAETIQE

-546 FGSVASMYEQMANDE
+546 FGSVASMYEAMANDE
-561 SKSEEERAKAAQAAK
+561 SKSEDERAKAAQAAK
-576 RWSALQIASNAGT
+576 RWSALQIAANAGT

-630 GHAQGGVVG
+630 GHAHGGVVG
-639 GYSGATMGPDNTV
+639 GYAGATMGPDNTV

-667 RQLFDIANGGSMGSS
+667 RQLFDIANGGSIGSN

-694 PSPVLEYSEFAR
+694 PAPVLEYSEFAR
-706 FQGRLVKLNESQKLK
+706 FQGRLVNLNESQKLK

>member
-22 LAEVNRE
+22 LAQVNRE
-29 MAGLKDTNQQLR
+29 MSGLKATNQQLR
-41 KDVKDGNKT
+41 KDVRDGNKT

-88 YGSSLKEQ
+88 YGTSLKEQ

-113 QRNSKGGKEMLK
+113 QRNSNGGKEMLK

-154 IAKISGLFGSAGSA
+154 IAKISGLFGSAGGAASSLTGKLGLVTKGLGAMA
-168 ATSLA
+168 ATPVIA
-173 GKVGTAAKGF
+173 VIT
-183 SALVAIPI
+183 ALVAII
-191 VAVFAAV
+191 QKAA
-198 VAIIRKLSDTI
+198 AAM
-209 KGSEAQTMKWKET
+209 KGSEEQTMRWKET
-222 MAVFEPI
+222 MAVFEPL
-229 LNAIKN
+229 LNAVKN
-235 GFTALAS
+235 GLSAFSA

-248 QVAIKGVTVAINGL
+248 QVAIKGVTAAVNGL

-296 TKAENEYVIN
+296 TKAENEYIMQ
-306 KRAWGIETA
+306 KRAWGIESA

-330 KENYTN
+330 KENYTS

-356 EKELAE
+356 EKDLAE

-394 ADTQLNRTKREMV
+394 ADTRLAESQRTMTREMNRLH
-407 AQMSELHNKIRQE
+407 SEIKQDGI
-420 GVAAWNAYKKS
+420 AAWNAYKEKLK
-431 IEDARKAGMET
+431 EAREEMGQLIATLPALET
-442 LELAREMGEA
+442 LEKARQDQAANIAKVIEPLAKAEEEISIAIREVEQMPDISDKFEPSA
-452 LKSFKPEDERE
+452 LDQF
-463 LDFFEKLEKH
+463 
-473 YAEIDEKAKEAA
+473 AA
-485 KQHELLRRHILDT
+485 
-498 QGVDIDAKLD
+498 A
-508 DSIMEK
+508 
-514 LERQSNAWYNFT
+514 
-526 QTYQRTAETVQE
+526 YQRNAETIQE

-546 FGSVASMYEQMANDE
+546 FGSVASMYEAMANDE

-576 RWSALQIASNAGT
+576 RWSALQIAANAGT

-639 GYSGATMGPDNTV
+639 GYTGATMGPDNTV

-667 RQLFDIANGGSMGSS
+667 RQLFEIANGGSMGSN

-694 PSPVLEYSEFAR
+694 PAPVLEYSEFAH
-706 FQGRLVKLNESQKLK
+706 FQGRLVNLNESQKLK